1 MAFPWVGWFQ
11 TALREAPLQSPCLL
25 CCLRRP
31 DLSSGHDLVGA
42 VAPTGIARIDCTMA
56 KSRDSKK
63 QVRKQ
68 PLKTLKE
75 KKLAKLE
82 KKKAR

>member
-1 MAFPWVGWFQ
+1 M
-11 TALREAPLQSPCLL
+11 S
-25 CCLRRP
+25 
-31 DLSSGHDLVGA
+31 
-42 VAPTGIARIDCTMA
+42 
-56 KSRDSKK
+56 KSQDSKK

-82 KKKAR
+82 KKKSR